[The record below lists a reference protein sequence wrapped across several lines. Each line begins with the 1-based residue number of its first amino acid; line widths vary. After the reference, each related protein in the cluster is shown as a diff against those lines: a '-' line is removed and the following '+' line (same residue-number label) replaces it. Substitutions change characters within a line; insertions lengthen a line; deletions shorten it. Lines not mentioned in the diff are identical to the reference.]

1 MDYIVVFYPEG
12 KVLEVP
18 EGTTLLEAARQAG
31 VWLDSACGGEG
42 SCGKCKVIVR
52 LGSPHGEASPPAG
65 GLTPQERAEGY
76 VRACQSR
83 VQGDLVVEVPT
94 SSQLGE
100 VKVLSGDIEAEVEKA
115 FPLVDK
121 VCVQLPDARQTPGQS
136 DLERLQAQ
144 VLEQRPDLEA
154 LSADLEAVRDLPAA
168 ARAQGGHVCAALADM
183 EANGRGFSRSR
194 ACAGSGEPAPGAAR
208 IIAVE
213 PGSRA
218 PVCYGVAVDVGTT
231 TIAAHL
237 MDLQAGQA
245 VSVRGCLN
253 EQIAY
258 GADVIS
264 RMVWVEENTDGPG
277 RMQQAVVSTI
287 NRLIGQLVVEQG
299 ITTEDIYGVACAG
312 NTVMTHFLLGLE
324 TAHIRRDPYVPAAR
338 AFPIARARDLGLAAN
353 PRAPVYCLPCISSYV
368 GGDIA
373 AGVLSTG
380 LADVDQTWMLV
391 DMGTNGEMV
400 IGNRE
405 WMVCCSC
412 SAGPA
417 FEGSGIAYGMHASL
431 GAIERAHYDPTADA
445 FSYATIG
452 RVKPR
457 GICGSGLID
466 ALATLLRAGVIDRA
480 GKINLGF
487 ASPRV
492 RVRGDQPEFVL
503 VWGHEVGREDDISLC
518 EADIRNL
525 VRAKAAVFAGIA
537 VLLKNLNMAAEALDR
552 ILVAGAFGN
561 YLDAEN
567 AVTLGLLPD
576 LPLEKIR
583 FVGNSSVAGAR
594 MALLSREARR
604 KAELIARAM
613 TNFELSA
620 VSAFMEHYVAGLF
633 LPHTDLS
640 LFPSVASKL
649 RARVS

>member
-18 EGTTLLEAARQAG
+18 EGTNLLEAARKAG

-52 LGSPHGEASPPAG
+52 LGTPSGGASQL
-65 GLTPQERAEGY
+65 LTDKEKSDGY
-76 VRACQSR
+76 LLACQST
-83 VQGDLVVEVPT
+83 VQGDLVVEVPI

-100 VKVLSGDIEAEVEKA
+100 LKILAGDIEGGPEKA
-115 FPLVDK
+115 FPLVEK
-121 VCVQLPDARQTPGQS
+121 VCVRLPDARETAGQS
-136 DLERLQAQ
+136 DLERLQGQ
-144 VLEQRPDLEA
+144 ILSQRADLEA
-154 LSADLEAVRDLPAA
+154 LGADLSAVRELPQA
-168 ARAQGGHVCAALADM
+168 ARAQGGEVCATVADI
-183 EANGRGFSRSR
+183 
-194 ACAGSGEPAPGAAR
+194 EPAAEQSKAAR

-213 PGSRA
+213 PAARSS
-218 PVCYGVAVDVGTT
+218 VCYGVAVDVGTT
-231 TIAAHL
+231 TIAVHL
-237 MDLQAGQA
+237 MDLRAGQA

-264 RMVWVEENTDGPG
+264 RMVWVEQNADGAG
-277 RMQQAVVSTI
+277 RMQQSVVATI
-287 NRLIGQLVVEQG
+287 NRLIEQLADEQA
-299 ITTEDIYGVACAG
+299 IRREDIYGLACAG

-324 TAHIRRDPYVPAAR
+324 TAHIRREPYVPAAR
-338 AFPIARARDLGLAAN
+338 TFPIARAGDLGLAAH
-353 PRAPVYCLPCISSYV
+353 PRAPVYCLPCVSSYV
-368 GGDIA
+368 GGDIT
-373 AGVLSTG
+373 AGVLATG
-380 LADVDQTWMLV
+380 LAEVDQTWMLV

-417 FEGSGIAYGMHASL
+417 FEGSGITYGMHASV
-431 GAIERAHYDPTADA
+431 GAIERAHYDPATDTL
-445 FSYATIG
+445 SYATIG

-466 ALATLLRAGVIDRA
+466 SLATLLMAGVIDRA
-480 GKINLGF
+480 GRIDLGF

-503 VWGHEVGREDDISLC
+503 VWGHEVGRDDDIGLA

-525 VRAKAAVFAGIA
+525 VRAKAAVFAGITL
-537 VLLKNLNMAAEALDR
+537 LLKNVNMVPESLDK

-561 YLDAEN
+561 YLDGEN
-567 AVTLGLLPD
+567 AVALGLLPD

-594 MALLSREARR
+594 MALLSRDSRR
-604 KAELIARAM
+604 KAERIARAM

-620 VSAFMEHYVAGLF
+620 VPAFMEHYVAGLF
-633 LPHTDLS
+633 LPHTNLT
-640 LFPSVASKL
+640 LFPSVAGKL
-649 RARVS
+649 KAPAG

>member
-18 EGTTLLEAARQAG
+18 GATTLFEAARQAG

-52 LGSPHGEASPPAG
+52 LGSPQAEATG
-65 GLTPQERAEGY
+65 LLTPQEKAEGY
-76 VRACQSR
+76 VLACQSR
-83 VQGDLVVEVPT
+83 VQGDLVIEVPT

-100 VKVLSGDIEAEVEKA
+100 LKVLAGDIEAEVEKA

-136 DLERLQAQ
+136 DLERLEAQ
-144 VLEQRPDLEA
+144 VLEQRSDLEA
-154 LSADLEAVRDLPAA
+154 VSADLEAVRDLPAA
-168 ARAQGGHVCAALADM
+168 ARAEGASVCAAVADI
-183 EANGRGFSRSR
+183 E
-194 ACAGSGEPAPGAAR
+194 GAQEETRRAR

-218 PVCYGVAVDVGTT
+218 SVCYGVAVDVGTT

-245 VSVRGCLN
+245 VSVKGCLN

-264 RMVWVEENTDGPG
+264 RMVWVEGNPDGAG

-287 NRLIGQLVVEQG
+287 NGLIRQLADEQN
-299 ITTEDIYGVACAG
+299 ISTDDIYGLACAG

-324 TAHIRRDPYVPAAR
+324 TAHIRREPYVPAAR
-338 AFPIARARDLGLAAN
+338 AFPIARAADIGLAAN
-353 PRAPVYCLPCISSYV
+353 PRAPVYCMPCISSYV

-380 LADVDQTWMLV
+380 LAEVDQTWMLV

-417 FEGSGIAYGMHASL
+417 FEGSGITYGMHASL

-466 ALATLLRAGVIDRA
+466 ALATLLEAGVIDRA

-492 RVRGDQPEFVL
+492 RIRGDQPEFVL

-518 EADIRNL
+518 EADIQNL
-525 VRAKAAVFAGIA
+525 VRAKAAVFAGIT
-537 VLLKNLNMAAEALDR
+537 VLLKNLKMAAAALDR

-594 MALLSREARR
+594 MALLSRASRR
-604 KAELIARAM
+604 KADLIARAM

-620 VSAFMEHYVAGLF
+620 VAAFMEHYVAGLF

-649 RARVS
+649 KARVQ